1 MQNEAVNSL
10 YLFNK
15 RSWHLAFCIFLITRW
30 RARGTGNLTRNLENK
45 MYTSISLLNI
55 HISLTNIN
63 AIKTWRIWH
72 LQDSPDEASIRTAVH
87 CIIKLLSCN
96 PYLLCKLFIIKQL
109 TIIEK
114 HNEKLYF
121 SNN

>member
-15 RSWHLAFCIFLITRW
+15 RSWHLALCIFLITRW
-30 RARGTGNLTRNLENK
+30 RATGERGTGNLTRNLENQ
-45 MYTSISLLNI
+45 MYTSISLVII

-72 LQDSPDEASIRTAVH
+72 LQDSPDEASI
-87 CIIKLLSCN
+87 
-96 PYLLCKLFIIKQL
+96 
-109 TIIEK
+109 
-114 HNEKLYF
+114 
-121 SNN
+121 